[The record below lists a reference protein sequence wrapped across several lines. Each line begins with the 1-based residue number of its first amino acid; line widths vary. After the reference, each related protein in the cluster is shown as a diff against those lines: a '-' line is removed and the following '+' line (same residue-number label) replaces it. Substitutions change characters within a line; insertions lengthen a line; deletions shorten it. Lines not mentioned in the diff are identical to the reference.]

1 MKLHC
6 AGEIDDYTVGIAG
19 RDPNEGL
26 QEFLRMPE
34 GGRTREREA
43 GLVALSG
50 RRAGDPGLSSAGA
63 GKIWLVGAG
72 PGDPELLTLK
82 ALRVLRTADVLVYD
96 RLIPDAILDLAPATA
111 RRLYVGKRKSFHSV
125 PQDDLNDLLVA
136 LGGEGLQVVRLKGGD
151 PFVFGRGGEELLACR
166 AAGLACEVVP
176 GVSAALAASASVG
189 APLTHRGLAQAVTF
203 VTGHAAVRTGDGG
216 FAEPDLDW
224 RSLAKPNHT
233 VVIYMGLSTAP
244 TISARLI
251 EAGRSPSTPV
261 LLVENVSQPSE
272 RRAVATLAT
281 LALAASGFSAP
292 TVLVVG
298 EVAALADVE
307 ALVDDAAPDL
317 ISEKWA

>member
-1 MKLHC
+1 
-6 AGEIDDYTVGIAG
+6 
-19 RDPNEGL
+19 
-26 QEFLRMPE
+26 
-34 GGRTREREA
+34 
-43 GLVALSG
+43 
-50 RRAGDPGLSSAGA
+50 
-63 GKIWLVGAG
+63 
-72 PGDPELLTLK
+72 LLTLK